1 MAAEALLISVLV
13 LAVSASLTKA
23 VRRLSWTH
31 GLLDVPNERSSHR
44 ATTPRGGGVSI
55 VIAASMALLVLWL
68 LDAIRTDVLL
78 ALIGGG
84 TAVAGVGFLDDHHRV
99 PAGIRL
105 TVHVAAALW
114 ALICLGGL
122 PPLAI
127 GHQLFDLGWAGH
139 ALALLAIV
147 WTLNLFNFMDGID
160 GIAASEGVF
169 IACSGALLSLVYG
182 QASDALAA
190 GMAFGAASLGFLLWN
205 WPPAT
210 IFMGDVGSGYLG
222 YVIAVMAVA
231 ATRDNPAAV
240 WIWLILGG
248 VFFVDATVTL
258 LRRAVRRERLHEA
271 HRCHAYQRLA
281 QRWGSHRRI
290 TVAVILLNLGWLLP
304 CALIA
309 ALYPQAAVW
318 VAVGALAPLV
328 VLAVASGSGGRSID
342 S

>member
-1 MAAEALLISVLV
+1 MPDLALLAAISAGAGLIACLGTRALVPLLRRAAVLD
-13 LAVSASLTKA
+13 
-23 VRRLSWTH
+23 R
-31 GLLDVPNERSSHR
+31 PNERSSH
-44 ATTPRGGGVSI
+44 AAPTPRGGG
-55 VIAASMALLVLWL
+55 IAVVAAILVAW
-68 LDAIRTDVLL
+68 L
-78 ALIGGG
+78 ALIGAG
-84 TAVAGVGFLDDHHRV
+84 AVAPRLIVICVSALLLAAVSWLDDLTDLS
-99 PAGIRL
+99 PAGRL
-105 TVHVAAALW
+105 LAQLVAVGLGMLAVVPEGPVFQGWLLPALDAVAAALLW
-114 ALICLGGL
+114 LW
-122 PPLAI
+122 
-127 GHQLFDLGWAGH
+127 F
-139 ALALLAIV
+139 V
-147 WTLNLFNFMDGID
+147 NLFNFMDGID

-190 GMAFGAASLGFLLWN
+190 GMAFSAASLGFLLWN

-222 YVIAVMAVA
+222 YVIAVIAVA

-328 VLAVASGSGGRSID
+328 VLALASGSGGRSID